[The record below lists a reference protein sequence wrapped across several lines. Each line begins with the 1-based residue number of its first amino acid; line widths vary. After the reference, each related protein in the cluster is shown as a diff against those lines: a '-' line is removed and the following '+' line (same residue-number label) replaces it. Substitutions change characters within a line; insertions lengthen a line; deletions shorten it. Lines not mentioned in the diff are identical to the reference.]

1 MIKEQFMKLN
11 RKLLL
16 VTFVPLFIS
25 IIGIINLQAQSSS
38 DGMAAIQQNK
48 TGDKELLDKYAAK
61 DMSCLI
67 SMWNHRRDLVDTG
80 DVARLVSE
88 LGVNHIWSNDEPYH
102 GQEWEETHIYKLLQ
116 IPGVEYVQAKV
127 NRAAWGW
134 THGMSLNHARW
145 IASLSLDHEGISGM
159 YLNDFYDE
167 IEDGYRTEEQ
177 WREIIAA
184 AREINPNLNLW
195 VPHYPH
201 RDQGRH
207 TFDFDIDAVILN
219 LWGNDP
225 ELIARGPEH
234 LAAGLEHHPDRP
246 VMAGLYLRS
255 GMDGGRWLTEEEFRF
270 LLGHYVE
277 MLNAGKIIGLRM
289 FAAYQFV
296 ERPEY
301 VEWAKE
307 ILKEVT
313 CR

>member
-1 MIKEQFMKLN
+1 MKLN
-11 RKLLL
+11 RNIYL
-16 VTFVPLFIS
+16 VICFVLFIS
-25 IIGIINLQAQSSS
+25 ITGIINTSAQLLGGEL
-38 DGMAAIQQNK
+38 DAVRYTT
-48 TGDKELLDKYAAK
+48 TGNKELIEESPANE
-61 DMSCLI
+61 MGCLI
-67 SMWNHRRDLVDTG
+67 SMWNHRRDLVETG
-80 DVARLVSE
+80 DVARLVEE

-116 IPGVEYVQAKV
+116 ISGVKYVQAKV

-134 THGMSLNHARW
+134 TQEMSLDHARW
-145 IASLSLDHEGISGM
+145 IASLSLEHEGISGM

-184 AREINPNLNLW
+184 AKEINPDIKLW

-225 ELIARGPEH
+225 VLIANGPEH
-234 LAAGLEHHPDRP
+234 LAAGLAHHPDRP
-246 VMAGLYLRS
+246 VMAGLYLRA

-277 MLNAGKIIGLRM
+277 MLNAGKIIGLRI

-307 ILKEVT
+307 ILEEVT